1 MKHIHIPE
9 TNITIPRIAASFA
22 PAGSDYTDTHNY
34 YLVDAYLELGG
45 TFLDTANVYGRWF
58 EQRLPV
64 NELWLGRYF
73 SERHN
78 RHHFILDSKGGA
90 LNPWDKS
97 TPRINSECL
106 RHDLE
111 NSLSNLHT
119 DYLDYYWVHVDDP
132 AVPVGEILEI
142 MNQFKKEGKI
152 RYFGCSNWSA
162 ERIHEAM
169 RYADDKK
176 ITGFTAHQTM
186 KNGIDP
192 VGNYLITISQ
202 GNDLP
207 LLKSLPK
214 KPAGILP
221 KLFWH
226 TFINYHIL
234 LCRLLVYSHCVI
246 LLIV

>member
-97 TPRINSECL
+97 IPRINSECL

-132 AVPVGEILEI
+132 AVPAGEILEI

-186 KNGIDP
+186 KNVAYPNMPAVLYDGMT
-192 VGNYLITISQ
+192 YISSELEQ
-202 GNDLP
+202 LH
-207 LLKSLPK
+207 K
-214 KPAGILP
+214 
-221 KLFWH
+221 
-226 TFINYHIL
+226 
-234 LCRLLVYSHCVI
+234 
-246 LLIV
+246 

>member
-97 TPRINSECL
+97 IPRINSECL

-132 AVPVGEILEI
+132 AVPAGEILEI

-162 ERIHEAM
+162 ERIREAM

-186 KNGIDP
+186 KNVAYPNMPAVLYDGMT
-192 VGNYLITISQ
+192 YIS
-202 GNDLP
+202 
-207 LLKSLPK
+207 S
-214 KPAGILP
+214 
-221 KLFWH
+221 
-226 TFINYHIL
+226 
-234 LCRLLVYSHCVI
+234 
-246 LLIV
+246 

>member
-1 MKHIHIPE
+1 
-9 TNITIPRIAASFA
+9 
-22 PAGSDYTDTHNY
+22 
-34 YLVDAYLELGG
+34 
-45 TFLDTANVYGRWF
+45 
-58 EQRLPV
+58 
-64 NELWLGRYF
+64 
-73 SERHN
+73 
-78 RHHFILDSKGGA
+78 
-90 LNPWDKS
+90 
-97 TPRINSECL
+97 
-106 RHDLE
+106 
-111 NSLSNLHT
+111 
-119 DYLDYYWVHVDDP
+119 
-132 AVPVGEILEI
+132 

-186 KNGIDP
+186 KNVAYPNMPAVLYDGMTYISPELEQLHTNDQFPLFAYTAAARGYFHLQTGQTFKPHRCIDP